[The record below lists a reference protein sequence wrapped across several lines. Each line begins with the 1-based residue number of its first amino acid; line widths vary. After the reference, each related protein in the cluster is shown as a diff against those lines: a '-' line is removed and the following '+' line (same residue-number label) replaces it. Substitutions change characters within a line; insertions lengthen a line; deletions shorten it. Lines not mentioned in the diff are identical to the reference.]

1 MQWEAVAVTAQPA
14 DYAPQSGSV
23 QIPAETSS
31 VELPL
36 SIINDNDPEFSETL
50 TVRLVAA
57 GGGARLGNLLTSSV
71 RIEQNDDPNG
81 ALRMFP
87 HKSKTIS
94 VYRKIHLCIYICL
107 DK

>member
-1 MQWEAVAVTAQPA
+1 MQWEASAVTAQQA
-14 DYAPQSGSV
+14 DFAPQRGSV
-23 QIPAETSS
+23 QILAEASS

-50 TVRLVAA
+50 TVRLVTA

-81 ALRMFP
+81 ALRMFFYM
-87 HKSKTIS
+87 SKTIL
-94 VYRKIHLCIYICL
+94 VHT
-107 DK
+107 